1 MSTSSSDHR
10 LRGIVLFGHGAR
22 NPEWAEP
29 FHRIRGV
36 MFKREPD
43 AMVELGF
50 LEAMQPTLDQAI
62 DALVARGATCIAI
75 VPIFIATG
83 AHIAKDLPLL
93 AAAAMDRHP
102 HVEVTIA
109 APVGQAVTVI
119 EAMADYALKPIPT

>member
-1 MSTSSSDHR
+1 MSTFSNDHR

-22 NPEWAEP
+22 NPEWAQP
-29 FHRIRGV
+29 FHSIRDA

-62 DALVARGATCIAI
+62 DMLVVRGATRIAI

-83 AHIAKDLPLL
+83 AHVAKDLPLL

-102 HVEVTIA
+102 HLEVTIA
-109 APVGQAVTVI
+109 APVGQAVKVI
-119 EAMADYALKPIPT
+119 EAMADYALRPIPT